1 MKKNKNILKDLVPYL
16 MLLVIVSVIYYVFN
30 MNNVKVNDINYNEFI
45 TNLKAEKVKELEI
58 TPKNSESVY
67 YISGKLDGI

>member
-30 MNNVKVNDINYNEFI
+30 IHI
-45 TNLKAEKVKELEI
+45 
-58 TPKNSESVY
+58 Y
-67 YISGKLDGI
+67 Y

>member
-58 TPKNSESVY
+58 TPKCLLY
-67 YISGKLDGI
+67 

>member
-30 MNNVKVNDINYNEFI
+30 MNNVKVNDKIVNRRPGDIAACYSDPI
-45 TNLKAEKVKELEI
+45 IMSL
-58 TPKNSESVY
+58 
-67 YISGKLDGI
+67 